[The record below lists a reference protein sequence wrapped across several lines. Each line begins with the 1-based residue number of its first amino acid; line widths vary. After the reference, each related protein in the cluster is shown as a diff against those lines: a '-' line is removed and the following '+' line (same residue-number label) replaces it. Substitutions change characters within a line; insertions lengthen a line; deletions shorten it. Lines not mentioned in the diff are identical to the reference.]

1 MNKNAPATSAKGVE
15 EPRQVLLST
24 RDLCKRFPDGNVTAL
39 DNVNLAIHR
48 GEYVAIMGHS
58 GSGKSTLLSMLGGL
72 DKPTSGEVLF
82 EGKPLAEI
90 GSLDQYR
97 SEKLGFV
104 FQSFHLLPTLTAVE
118 NIITPMFESKRP
130 AAQRVPYAK
139 ELLKLVGLEHR
150 ANHLP
155 NKLSVGERQ
164 RVAIARSLANEP
176 SLLLADEPTGNLD
189 SKTEREILELFDDL
203 HQQHGVTLI
212 LITHSDVVAEAAHRV
227 IHMLDGRIQSDA
239 S

>member
-1 MNKNAPATSAKGVE
+1 MNNQPGDDAPA
-15 EPRQVLLST
+15 LLST
-24 RDLCKRFPDGNVTAL
+24 RNLCKEFPDGNVKAL
-39 DNVNLAIHR
+39 DKVNLNIRR

-72 DKPTSGEVLF
+72 DNPTSGEVLF
-82 EGKPLAEI
+82 EGKPLSAL

-118 NIITPMFESKRP
+118 NIITPMFESNRP
-130 AAQRVPYAK
+130 AAARVPKAK

-176 SLLLADEPTGNLD
+176 ALLLADEPTGNLD
-189 SKTEREILELFDDL
+189 SKTEREILALFDDL
-203 HQQHGVTLI
+203 HQNHGVTLV
-212 LITHSDVVAEAAHRV
+212 LITHSDVVADAAHRV
-227 IHMLDGRIQSDA
+227 IQMLDGKIQADEQKSA
-239 S
+239 